1 MNYHNAIKQ
10 LNLNHN
16 FTQRELRLSYYKMAL
31 KYHPDKNSSDNADEE
46 FNKVQ
51 DAYEFLLN
59 HEGEHSPDNSYVSL
73 IKKLL
78 SSTCPNLDIENDTI
92 EHIINNIFNSCK
104 KTLIKIFDSF
114 DKNTAIKLYVF
125 ITTNN
130 SILNINSDILN
141 TLYEIINKK
150 DELNQTFILH
160 PSIDE
165 MLSDYIFKLNVGS
178 KNFYVPLWHPEII
191 YDLSGEDIIVY
202 SIPELPNNIYI
213 DNNNN
218 IHISVEESVAKI
230 LKDNKLPV
238 KVGDKEM
245 IDIPAKD
252 IKIINYQICTIH
264 NKGLLAINHNNLFDL
279 EKRMDI
285 IIHLTLY

>member
-16 FTQRELRLSYYKMAL
+16 FTQKELRLSYYKMAL
-31 KYHPDKNSSDNADEE
+31 KYHPDKNNSNNAESE

-59 HEGEHSPDNSYVSL
+59 HDSGESFDNSYISL

-78 SSTCPNLDIENDTI
+78 SSTCPNLDIANDTI

-150 DELNQTFILH
+150 DELNQIFILH

-165 MLSDYIFKLNVGS
+165 MLSDYIFKLKVGS

-191 YDLSGEDIIVY
+191 YDLSGKDIIVY
-202 SIPELPNNIYI
+202 SIPELQNNIYI

-230 LKDNKLPV
+230 LKNNKLTV
-238 KVGDKEM
+238 KVGEKE
-245 IDIPAKD
+245 ITDIPAKD
-252 IKIINYQICTIH
+252 IKIINYQICTIS